1 MKKTGCLLL
10 LLMLLLAGKTTA
22 RAEGLKFG
30 ASYMTMNNPYYQ
42 ELDALL
48 RQRLHAPVISDIRSS
63 LMDPLY
69 FYATDNHLST
79 EGAEI
84 HTTQVIDDLRR
95 TLEGEA

>member
-1 MKKTGCLLL
+1 M
-10 LLMLLLAGKTTA
+10 
-22 RAEGLKFG
+22 
-30 ASYMTMNNPYYQ
+30 
-42 ELDALL
+42 ELDTLF
-48 RQRLHAPVISDIRSS
+48 RQKLHAPVISNIQSS

-79 EGAEI
+79 KGAEI